1 MAKLIIDIPDAKYNY
16 FMYSEDFD
24 SDDVYDAIEY
34 ICNGTP
40 LPKGHGRLIDADAF
54 IAMMEDASKKQ
65 KYKELLIDDR
75 LTVDDVFKAIIE
87 SLLNEGLA
95 EGDAPTIIEA
105 DREGEEPEI

>member
-1 MAKLIIDIPDAKYNY
+1 MDIVINI
-16 FMYSEDFD
+16 SEDTYKRHKWRVD
-24 SDDVYDAIEY
+24 HDTCTELDIAVAK
-34 ICNGTP
+34 GVP

-75 LTVDDVFKAIIE
+75 LTVDDVFKAVIE
-87 SLLNEGLA
+87 SLLNKGLA

-105 DREGEEPEI
+105 DKEMDNECND